1 MSWPWSELG
10 LDGPCGSGEVKRAYA
25 LRVKDVHPEEDP
37 EGFQQ
42 LYAAYRTARR
52 IAQAAEQDAR
62 MLMAEMEC
70 APAEQRYDYD
80 TLFQEQPVQPAP
92 EAGQAE
98 GFDYDALFSEE
109 DLEIPPPE
117 PPPGREDA
125 EYAGHGGGAAGEQA
139 GAFDYDR
146 PLAGGGEPLR
156 PQSQNAAGPEVWDY
170 ERLFAEG
177 DEERRQ
183 ARRRRAEERLREA
196 RERRRV
202 REQAQRDRALESE
215 EAWSAAYAALHAL
228 EVLCSSGATAEQW
241 SVFLH
246 SNTFRN
252 AQHNMDFIF
261 GLEDFLSEHPW
272 LPDDIKRQIYLVY
285 QFYNG
290 KPETMYLGLYRLL
303 KESGERKADG
313 SREKIPWRKRVF
325 RKERA
330 PLFLLWILLSVI
342 FIDYFFLM
350 RPYERTGPEA
360 GTVSVKQTVDTQDTA
375 RSAPDPSGPSAALTI
390 PPATDSPH
398 TDGPRIVTE
407 DQLTEQDRAGL
418 AAVRDLAISLAA
430 EDYPSLYA
438 ITNTGISSNEDGS
451 ETFYWAQCTGQDSGG
466 ETLVMNYYLTMD
478 GTQVCCVS
486 DADNKGSIYLEPAG
500 TAAADGKTVAV
511 YRVPK

>member
-10 LDGPCGSGEVKRAYA
+10 LDGPCDSGKVKRAYA
-25 LRVKDVHPEEDP
+25 LRVKSVHPEEDP

-62 MLMAEMEC
+62 LLMEEMEC
-70 APAEQRYDYD
+70 ASAERRYDYD
-80 TLFQEQPVQPAP
+80 TLFQEQPVQPTP
-92 EAGQAE
+92 EAGQT
-98 GFDYDALFSEE
+98 GDFDYDALFAEE

-117 PPPGREDA
+117 PLPDSEGFEN
-125 EYAGHGGGAAGEQA
+125 EKHGGGASEA
-139 GAFDYDR
+139 GAPGR
-146 PLAGGGEPLR
+146 PPAGGGEPLR
-156 PQSQNAAGPEVWDY
+156 PQSRDTAGPEAWDY
-170 ERLFAEG
+170 EKLFAEG
-177 DEERRQ
+177 DEELRQ
-183 ARRRRAEERLREA
+183 ARRRKAEDRLREA

-228 EVLCSSGATAEQW
+228 EVLCSSGASLEQW
-241 SVFLH
+241 TVFLH
-246 SNTFRN
+246 STTFRN

-272 LPDDIKRQIYLVY
+272 LPDSIKRQIYLVY

-303 KESGERKADG
+303 KKSGERTADD
-313 SREKIPWRKRVF
+313 SREKFSWRQRVF

-350 RPYERTGPEA
+350 RPYEKPGPEPD
-360 GTVSVKQTVDTQDTA
+360 TVSVEQQMDTRDTA
-375 RSAPDPSGPSAALTI
+375 RSTPDTSAGAAI
-390 PPATDSPH
+390 PPATDSPQ
-398 TDGPRIVTE
+398 TDGPRVVTE
-407 DQLTEQDRAGL
+407 DQLSEQDRTGL
-418 AAVRDLAISLAA
+418 EAVRDLAISLAA
-430 EDYPSLYA
+430 QDYSGPYA
-438 ITNTGISSNEDGS
+438 ITNTGISANEDGS
-451 ETFYWAQCTGQDSGG
+451 ETFYWAQCTGQDSAG
-466 ETLVMNYYLTMD
+466 ETLVMNYYLAMD

-486 DADNKGSIYLEPAG
+486 DADNTGTIYLEPAG
-500 TAAADGKTVAV
+500 AAAANGKTVAV
-511 YRVPK
+511 YRVPE

>member
-1 MSWPWSELG
+1 MDCWGILG
-10 LDGPCGSGEVKRAYA
+10 IEPTEDEGEVKRAY
-25 LRVKDVHPEEDP
+25 LEKLPEHHPEEDP

-80 TLFQEQPVQPAP
+80 TLFQEQSVQPVP
-92 EAGQAE
+92 EAGEAE
-98 GFDYDALFSEE
+98 DFDFDALFSEE
-109 DLEIPPPE
+109 DPPPSE
-117 PPPGREDA
+117 PPPDREDDEHA
-125 EYAGHGGGAAGEQA
+125 ERGGGAAGEQA
-139 GAFDYDR
+139 GAYDQ
-146 PLAGGGEPLR
+146 PPAGGGEPLR
-156 PQSQNAAGPEVWDY
+156 PRSQDTAGPEAWDY
-170 ERLFAEG
+170 EKLFAEG

-183 ARRRRAEERLREA
+183 ARRRKAEERLREA

-215 EAWSAAYAALHAL
+215 EAWSAAYAALHGL
-228 EVLCSSGATAEQW
+228 EVLCSSGATVEQW

-246 SNTFRN
+246 SSTFRN

-350 RPYERTGPEA
+350 RPYEKAGPEA
-360 GTVSVKQTVDTQDTA
+360 GTVSVKQTVDTQDPA
-375 RSAPDPSGPSAALTI
+375 RSAPDPSGPSAALGI

-407 DQLTEQDRAGL
+407 DQLTEQDRTGL
-418 AAVRDLAISLAA
+418 EAVRDLAISLAA

>member
-10 LDGPCGSGEVKRAYA
+10 LDGPCDAGQVKRAYA
-25 LRVKDVHPEEDP
+25 LRVKTVHPEEDP

-62 MLMAEMEC
+62 MLMEEMEC
-70 APAEQRYDYD
+70 APAERRYDYD
-80 TLFQEQPVQPAP
+80 MLFQEPPVQPAP
-92 EAGQAE
+92 EAGQE
-98 GFDYDALFSEE
+98 YDYDALFSEE

-117 PPPGREDA
+117 PPQDGEDA
-125 EYAGHGGGAAGEQA
+125 EYAEHGGGASGEDA
-139 GAFDYDR
+139 GAFDYDQL
-146 PLAGGGEPLR
+146 LAGGGEPLR
-156 PQSQNAAGPEVWDY
+156 LQAQDAAGPEVWDY
-170 ERLFAEG
+170 EKLFAEG

-183 ARRRRAEERLREA
+183 ARRRKAEERLREA

-202 REQAQRDRALESE
+202 REQARRDRALESE

-228 EVLCSSGATAEQW
+228 EVLCSSGASEEHW
-241 SVFLH
+241 SAFLH
-246 SNTFRN
+246 STTFRN

-272 LPDDIKRQIYLVY
+272 LPDSIKRQIYLVY

-303 KESGERKADG
+303 RESGERKADG

-350 RPYERTGPEA
+350 RPYEKPGPEP
-360 GTVSVKQTVDTQDTA
+360 GTISVEQTANTRDTA
-375 RSAPDPSGPSAALTI
+375 RSAPAANPAI
-390 PPATDSPH
+390 PPASDSPSA
-398 TDGPRIVTE
+398 DGPTVVAE
-407 DQLTEQDRAGL
+407 DQLPEQDRVGL
-418 AAVRDLAISLAA
+418 EAVRDLAIALAA
-430 EDYPSLYA
+430 QDYPGPYA
-438 ITNTGISSNEDGS
+438 ITNTGISANEDGS
-451 ETFYWAQCTGQDSGG
+451 ETYYWAQCTGQDGGG

-500 TAAADGKTVAV
+500 SAAANGKTVAV
-511 YRVPK
+511 YRVPQ